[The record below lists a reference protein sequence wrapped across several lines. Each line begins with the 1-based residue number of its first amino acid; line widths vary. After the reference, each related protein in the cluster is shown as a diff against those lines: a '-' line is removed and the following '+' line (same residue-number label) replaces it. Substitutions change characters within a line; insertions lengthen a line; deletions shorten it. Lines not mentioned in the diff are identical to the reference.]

1 MTRREPPGSSW
12 RGPAAQEAGHAGVM
26 ASRSFTH
33 GLQKAF
39 EPMAMAIGGRRW
51 FPLYAIV
58 HHRGRRSG
66 TEYTTPVAIVPTVDR
81 EAIMIALPWG
91 LGTNWARNVVAA
103 GGADLTWKGRR
114 VPTSEPRIV
123 DAVEAT
129 ALAKGPFRPV
139 VKRMPGAIVLRRKP
153 QA

>member
-1 MTRREPPGSSW
+1 MTGRVGSRSSW
-12 RGPAAQEAGHAGVM
+12 RDHAGQEAAHAGAM

-33 GLQKAF
+33 GLQKAL
-39 EPMAMAIGGRRW
+39 EPLAMAMSGRRW

-66 TEYTTPVAIVPTVDR
+66 TDYTTPVAIVPTVDR
-81 EAIMIALPWG
+81 DAIMIALPWG

-114 VPTSEPRIV
+114 VPTSDPRIV

-129 ALAKGPFRPV
+129 ALAKNPFRLV